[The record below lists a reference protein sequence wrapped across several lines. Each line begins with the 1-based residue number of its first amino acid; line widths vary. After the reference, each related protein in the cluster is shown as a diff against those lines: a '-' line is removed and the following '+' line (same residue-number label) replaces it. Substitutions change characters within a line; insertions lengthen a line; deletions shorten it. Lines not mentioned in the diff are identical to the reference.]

1 MFTLS
6 AVCSGR
12 DGGRGREREGERE
25 RECAV
30 HMCVSLGS
38 KILSFV
44 ASLPR
49 QANGGDVSQTSLKLG
64 RS

>member
-1 MFTLS
+1 MLCV
-6 AVCSGR
+6 A
-12 DGGRGREREGERE
+12 GGMEGGGERARERES
-25 RECAV
+25 AV